1 VHADWPKSLENNG
14 SGGPLHVA
22 AMSFGGLISQLVPYQ
37 PTFARSLPAVALGSL
52 EDEEQEA
59 QEGRP

>member
-1 VHADWPKSLENNG
+1 MFLLM
-14 SGGPLHVA
+14 PLVRTATHPEPVRQPRR
-22 AMSFGGLISQLVPYQ
+22 QLHTGIVMPYQ
-37 PTFARSLPAVALGSL
+37 PRFARSLPAVALGSL

>member
-1 VHADWPKSLENNG
+1 MEYALIRRKLTGLDDELYPRL
-14 SGGPLHVA
+14 A
-22 AMSFGGLISQLVPYQ
+22 ATEGNFLMLYQ